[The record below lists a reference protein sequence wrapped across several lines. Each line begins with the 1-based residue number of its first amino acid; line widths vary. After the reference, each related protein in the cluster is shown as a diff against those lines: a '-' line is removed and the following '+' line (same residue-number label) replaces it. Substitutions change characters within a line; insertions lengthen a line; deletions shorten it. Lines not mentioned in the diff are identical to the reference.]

1 VIDYAKFSHGDKS
14 DEMQYNNMG
23 GVPFG
28 SSYVCHKVL
37 PKQIVFESLTADKRL
52 SRMYGDVEQIGL
64 SIKTEKE

>member
-1 VIDYAKFSHGDKS
+1 
-14 DEMQYNNMG
+14 MQYNNMG